1 MRAGSCFFWFVQ
13 GTGEAGR
20 RPPAEGGHT
29 GKARVGGC
37 AARPVA
43 RPAPGTSYIS
53 AARPV
58 ARPAPGTSYI
68 SAARPVARPAP
79 GTSYISAAS
88 FFSRPSAR
96 RSTSAKFVASM

>member
-1 MRAGSCFFWFVQ
+1 MRLCSPAPAGAPGSFFLGFARGQ
-13 GTGEAGR
+13 AGGR

-37 AARPVA
+37 AA
-43 RPAPGTSYIS
+43 G
-53 AARPV
+53 
-58 ARPAPGTSYI
+58 
-68 SAARPVARPAP
+68 PVARPAP

>member
-1 MRAGSCFFWFVQ
+1 MRAGSCFFWFAQ
-13 GTGEAGR
+13 GAGEAGR

-37 AARPVA
+37 AAGPVA
-43 RPAPGTSYIS
+43 RPAPGISYIS
-53 AARPV
+53 A
-58 ARPAPGTSYI
+58 T
-68 SAARPVARPAP
+68 
-79 GTSYISAAS
+79 S

>member
-1 MRAGSCFFWFVQ
+1 MISNRIKQESAVEGRLLLFWFVQ
-13 GTGEAGR
+13 GAGEAGR

-37 AARPVA
+37 AAGPVA

-53 AARPV
+53 
-58 ARPAPGTSYI
+58 S
-68 SAARPVARPAP
+68 
-79 GTSYISAAS
+79 AS

-96 RSTSAKFVASM
+96 RSTSAKSIAPM